1 MLIPDPLAPYA
12 KLIRLGLWC
21 LLAGG
26 LYVAGCQRGEDRQ
39 AASDRE
45 QISAVQRQL
54 DGARAEAAENL
65 RAANAA
71 GQLLQEVNRQ
81 TQASIDAAEVARKA
95 AAAAATRAEAAAAEG
110 QRRATTAEKA
120 LQAAKTTPA
129 CRSQLEMELC
139 SSIPLL

>member
-39 AASDRE
+39 AAADRE

-71 GQLLQEVNRQ
+71 GELLQEVNRQ
-81 TQASIDAAEVARKA
+81 TQASIDAAEVARKVSA
-95 AAAAATRAEAAAAEG
+95 AAASRAEAAAAEG
-110 QRRATTAEKA
+110 QRRATAAEKA

>member
-1 MLIPDPLAPYA
+1 MQIPDPLRPYVG
-12 KLIRLGLWC
+12 LIRIGLWC
-21 LLAGG
+21 ALAGG
-26 LYVAGCQRGEDRQ
+26 IFVAGCQRGTDRQ
-39 AASDRE
+39 AAADRE
-45 QISAVQRQL
+45 QIESVQRQL
-54 DGARAEAAENL
+54 DGARAEAAESL

-81 TQASIDAAEVARKA
+81 TQTSIDAAEVARKA
-95 AAAAATRAEAAAAEG
+95 AAAAAARAEAAAAEG
-110 QRRATTAEKA
+110 QRRATAAERE

>member
-12 KLIRLGLWC
+12 KMIRIGLWC

-26 LYVAGCQRGEDRQ
+26 IFVAGCQRGADRQ
-39 AASDRE
+39 AAADRE
-45 QISAVQRQL
+45 QIESVQRQL

-65 RAANAA
+65 RATNAA
-71 GQLLQEVNRQ
+71 SELLQEVNRQ
-81 TQASIDAAEVARKA
+81 TQASIDAAELARKA
-95 AAAAATRAEAAAAEG
+95 AEAAADRAQIAAAEG
-110 QRRATTAEKA
+110 QRRASAAEKA

-139 SSIPLL
+139 SSVPLL

>member
-1 MLIPDPLAPYA
+1 MLTPDPLAPYA

-39 AASDRE
+39 AAADRE
-45 QISAVQRQL
+45 QIGAVQRQL

-81 TQASIDAAEVARKA
+81 TQASINAAEVARKA
-95 AAAAATRAEAAAAEG
+95 AAAAASRAEAAAAEG

-120 LQAAKTTPA
+120 LQAAKNTPA

>member
-65 RAANAA
+65 RAADAA

>member
-45 QISAVQRQL
+45 QIGAVQRQL

-95 AAAAATRAEAAAAEG
+95 AAAAASRAEAAAAEG
-110 QRRATTAEKA
+110 QRRATAAEKA
-120 LQAAKTTPA
+120 LQAAKSTPA
-129 CRSQLEMELC
+129 CRSQLEMALC
-139 SSIPLL
+139 DSIPLL

>member
-12 KLIRLGLWC
+12 KLIRIGLWC

-39 AASDRE
+39 AAADWE

-71 GQLLQEVNRQ
+71 GDLLQEVNRQ

-95 AAAAATRAEAAAAEG
+95 SAAAATRAKAAAAEG
-110 QRRATTAEKA
+110 QRRASAAEKA

>member
-1 MLIPDPLAPYA
+1 MQIPDPLRPYVG
-12 KLIRLGLWC
+12 LIRAGLWIAAVAAV
-21 LLAGG
+21 LLMGARLGSDYRAKKDQA
-26 LYVAGCQRGEDRQ
+26 LIAAAERQRDTAQ
-39 AASDRE
+39 AAAD
-45 QISAVQRQL
+45 
-54 DGARAEAAENL
+54 ENL

-81 TQASIDAAEVARKA
+81 TQASIDAAELARKA
-95 AAAAATRAEAAAAEG
+95 SAAAAGRAEAAAAEG
-110 QRRATTAEKA
+110 QRRATAAERA

>member
-12 KLIRLGLWC
+12 KLIRIGLWC

-39 AASDRE
+39 AAADRE
-45 QISAVQRQL
+45 QIGAVQRQL

-71 GQLLQEVNRQ
+71 VQLLQEVNRQ
-81 TQASIDAAEVARKA
+81 TQASIDAAELARKA
-95 AAAAATRAEAAAAEG
+95 SAAAATRAEAAAAEG
-110 QRRATTAEKA
+110 HRRASAAEKA